1 MSSMNGE
8 TLNALLST
16 PLAIPASV
24 AVALAALF
32 LVLLLMSIKR
42 AGPGMARLLMAFV
55 ALAVFTAGITIVVDR
70 MTRDE
75 RAAEQRALLARN
87 IELTARAVTTGSM
100 LSCLDAGAGEA
111 VENACEKSVFASA
124 SSAADAVAY
133 IGARLTLLADAA
145 SFTQDNAMLGAFAAA
160 RRSIELDRY
169 GIAAHVLSERD
180 GCTPDKCPAFGLL
193 RDTAAV
199 KANLRAHAFDNYVAR
214 YVDAWNKAEP
224 KPAPVAAIPLA
235 TPSPALASMP
245 GPEHAKS
252 PVSSKY
258 DFPSA
263 ASIPPVSI
271 MNAEPPLPKEPAKE
285 PAAAEAT
292 APPAE
297 EKLAPEA
304 KSPVPPKRRQKQAA
318 EPPAR

>member
-1 MSSMNGE
+1 
-8 TLNALLST
+8 
-16 PLAIPASV
+16 
-24 AVALAALF
+24 
-32 LVLLLMSIKR
+32 LMSIKR

-55 ALAVFTAGITIVVDR
+55 ALAVFTAGLTIVVDR

-87 IELTARAVTTGSM
+87 IELTARAVMAGSM
-100 LSCLDAGAGEA
+100 LSCLDGGAGEA
-111 VENACEKSVFASA
+111 VENACEKSVFASPA
-124 SSAADAVAY
+124 SAADAVAY

-145 SFTQDNAMLGAFAAA
+145 GFAQDNGMPGAFAAA

-180 GCTPDKCPAFGLL
+180 GCTPDECPAFALL
-193 RDTAAV
+193 RDTAAI
-199 KANLRAHAFDNYVAR
+199 KANLRAHAFDKYVAR
-214 YVDAWNKAEP
+214 YVDAWNKADP
-224 KPAPVAAIPLA
+224 KPAPVAAAP
-235 TPSPALASMP
+235 PAGAPGLASI
-245 GPEHAKS
+245 PEPAKT

-271 MNAEPPLPKEPAKE
+271 MNAEPPLAKEPVKE
-285 PAAAEAT
+285 PAAAAA
-292 APPAE
+292 APHAE
-297 EKLAPEA
+297 EKPVPEA
-304 KSPVPPKRRQKQAA
+304 RPPVPPKRRQKQAA